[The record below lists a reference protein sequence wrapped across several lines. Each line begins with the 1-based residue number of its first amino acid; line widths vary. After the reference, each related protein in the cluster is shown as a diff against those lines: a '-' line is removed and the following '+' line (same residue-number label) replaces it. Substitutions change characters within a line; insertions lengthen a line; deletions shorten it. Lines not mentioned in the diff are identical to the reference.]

1 MDRGRSEER
10 GPQAGGDRRR
20 QLHLTADAGVP
31 GIAAEGVVEGE
42 REMLLNETKKYRALY
57 KKKIR
62 GSGVGYFRV
71 SI

>member
-31 GIAAEGVVEGE
+31 GVAAEGVVERE

-57 KKKIR
+57 QKKKNAQ
-62 GSGVGYFRV
+62 GSYAREQK
-71 SI
+71 